1 MYICIYVYRVFLCLL
16 LWTPI
21 FGWSKPASAAAW
33 SHGKAVVPPHQ
44 RWEDAGPI
52 AGARFALQNASPFQ
66 AESWSWHDWHVQMW
80 AETEIFR
87 ETMRLGLAVTCLVHW
102 QKRGSGPSGPCIS
115 EAAKL
120 CSRHKHIFFGRKT
133 LIPCLQVPSCPIIHP
148 VTGFVLL
155 ASAAA
160 FRALQVAE
168 KSPELQL
175 MDRHFSIF

>member
-1 MYICIYVYRVFLCLL
+1 MYIGCFCVFYCELPYLDDHNQHQPQHGVIMVKLSTSPEMGRLAIPGWKLMLTCADVSRN
-16 LWTPI
+16 WDIPI
-21 FGWSKPASAAAW
+21 EF
-33 SHGKAVVPPHQ
+33 
-44 RWEDAGPI
+44 RWI
-52 AGARFALQNASPFQ
+52 S
-66 AESWSWHDWHVQMW
+66 
-80 AETEIFR
+80 EIFR
-87 ETMRLGLAVTCLVHW
+87 KPMRLGLAVTCLVHW